1 MRYYYK
7 ANDGKGFLNLKTP
20 LENKDGYTQITE
32 DEYNKLT
39 KPKIPELT
47 AEQKAKLEKAR
58 QIAELKKNLADTDY
72 IVLKIAEAVAE
83 SNSEQVAQLRLTY
96 ANELNNRKVWRK
108 QINNLE
114 EIH

>member
-39 KPKIPELT
+39 RPPELT
-47 AEQKAKLEKAR
+47 EEQKAAQEKAK

-72 IVLKIAEAVAE
+72 IVLKMAEAIAE
-83 SNSEQVAQLRLTY
+83 SNSEQVAHLQLTY
-96 ANELNNRKVWRK
+96 ANELNNRKVWRE

-114 EIH
+114 ETH

>member
-1 MRYYYK
+1 MERFYYMSK
-7 ANDGKGFLNLKTP
+7 NGKGFLNLKTP
-20 LENKDGYTQITE
+20 LANKDGYTQITE
-32 DEYNKLT
+32 DEFNKLT
-39 KPKIPELT
+39 RPPELT
-47 AEQKAKLEKAR
+47 EEQKAAQVKAR
-58 QIAELKKNLADTDY
+58 QIAELKGKLLATDY

>member
-32 DEYNKLT
+32 DEFNELT

-72 IVLKIAEAVAE
+72 IVLKMAEAIAE
-83 SNSEQVAQLRLTY
+83 ND
-96 ANELNNRKVWRK
+96 NELLNELKLEYSVKLAQRKEWRY

-114 EIH
+114 

>member
-32 DEYNKLT
+32 EEFNELT

-72 IVLKIAEAVAE
+72 IVLKMAEAIAE
-83 SNSEQVAQLRLTY
+83 ND
-96 ANELNNRKVWRK
+96 NELLNELKLEYSVKLAQRKEWRY
-108 QINNLE
+108 QLNNLE
-114 EIH
+114 

>member
-7 ANDGKGFLNLKTP
+7 ANDGKGFLNLKTL

-39 KPKIPELT
+39 RPPELT
-47 AEQKAKLEKAR
+47 EEQKAKLEKAR

-72 IVLKIAEAVAE
+72 IVLKIAEAIAE

>member
-32 DEYNKLT
+32 EEFNELT

-58 QIAELKKNLADTDY
+58 QIAELKKNLSDTDY
-72 IVLKIAEAVAE
+72 IVLKMAEAIAE
-83 SNSEQVAQLRLTY
+83 ND
-96 ANELNNRKVWRK
+96 NELLNELKLEYSVKLAQRKEWRY
-108 QINNLE
+108 QLNNLE
-114 EIH
+114 

>member
-39 KPKIPELT
+39 DLRER
-47 AEQKAKLEKAR
+47 AEEQKARLERAR
-58 QIAELKKNLADTDY
+58 QSAELKSKLLATDY
-72 IVLKIAEAVAE
+72 IVLKIAEAIAE

-96 ANELNNRKVWRK
+96 ANELNNRKVWRE

>member
-58 QIAELKKNLADTDY
+58 QITELKGKLLATDY
-72 IVLKIAEAVAE
+72 IVLKIAEAQADGDMETVAE
-83 SNSEQVAQLRLTY
+83 LKMTY
-96 ANELNNRKVWRK
+96 AIELANRKVWRER
-108 QINNLE
+108 INELQAE
-114 EIH
+114 K

>member
-7 ANDGKGFLNLKTP
+7 ANDGKGFLNLKIS

-39 KPKIPELT
+39 HPPEPT
-47 AEQKAKLEKAR
+47 EEQKAKLEKAR

-72 IVLKIAEAVAE
+72 IVLKMAEAITE
-83 SNSEQVAQLRLTY
+83 ND
-96 ANELNNRKVWRK
+96 NELLNELKLEYSVKLSQRKEWRH
-108 QINNLE
+108 QLNNLE
-114 EIH
+114 WQR

>member
-32 DEYNKLT
+32 EEFNELT

-72 IVLKIAEAVAE
+72 IVLKMAEAVAE
-83 SNSEQVAQLRLTY
+83 ND
-96 ANELNNRKVWRK
+96 NELLNELKLEYSVKLAQRKEWRH
-108 QINNLE
+108 QLNNLE
-114 EIH
+114 

>member
-32 DEYNKLT
+32 DEFNELT

-72 IVLKIAEAVAE
+72 IVLKMAEAIAE
-83 SNSEQVAQLRLTY
+83 ND
-96 ANELNNRKVWRK
+96 NELLNELKLEYSVKLAQRKEWRY
-108 QINNLE
+108 QLNNLE
-114 EIH
+114 

>member
-32 DEYNKLT
+32 VEFNKFT
-39 KPKIPELT
+39 RPPELT
-47 AEQKAKLEKAR
+47 EEQKVALEKAR
-58 QIAELKKNLADTDY
+58 QIAELKGKLLATDY
-72 IVLKIAEAVAE
+72 IVLKIAEAIAE

>member
-32 DEYNKLT
+32 DEFNKFT
-39 KPKIPELT
+39 RPSEPTE
-47 AEQKAKLEKAR
+47 EQKAKLEKAR
-58 QIAELKKNLADTDY
+58 QIAELKSKLLATDY
-72 IVLKIAEAVAE
+72 IVLKIAEAIAE
-83 SNSEQVAQLRLTY
+83 NNSEQVAQLRLTY
-96 ANELNNRKVWRK
+96 ANELNNRKVWRE

-114 EIH
+114 ETH

>member
-39 KPKIPELT
+39 HPPEPT
-47 AEQKAKLEKAR
+47 EEQKAKLEKAR

-72 IVLKIAEAVAE
+72 IVLKMAEAIAE
-83 SNSEQVAQLRLTY
+83 NDSELL
-96 ANELNNRKVWRK
+96 NELKLEYSVKLAQRKEWRY
-108 QINNLE
+108 QLNNLE
-114 EIH
+114 

>member
-7 ANDGKGFLNLKTP
+7 ANDGKGFLNLKIP

-32 DEYNKLT
+32 DEFNELT

-72 IVLKIAEAVAE
+72 IVLKMAEAVAE
-83 SNSEQVAQLRLTY
+83 ND
-96 ANELNNRKVWRK
+96 NELLNELKLEYSVKLAQRKEWRY
-108 QINNLE
+108 QLNNLE
-114 EIH
+114 

>member
-32 DEYNKLT
+32 EEFNELT

-47 AEQKAKLEKAR
+47 AERKAKLEKAR

-72 IVLKIAEAVAE
+72 IVLKMAEAIAE
-83 SNSEQVAQLRLTY
+83 ND
-96 ANELNNRKVWRK
+96 NELLNELKLEYSVKLAQRKEWRY
-108 QINNLE
+108 QLNNLE
-114 EIH
+114 

>member
-7 ANDGKGFLNLKTP
+7 ANNGKGFLNLKTK

-39 KPKIPELT
+39 RPPEPT
-47 AEQKAKLEKAR
+47 EEQKAKLEKAR

-72 IVLKIAEAVAE
+72 IVLKIAEAQADNDMKKITE
-83 SNSEQVAQLRLTY
+83 LKAAYATELANRKAWREQI
-96 ANELNNRKVWRK
+96 NELQAEK
-108 QINNLE
+108 
-114 EIH
+114 

>member
-39 KPKIPELT
+39 HPSEPTE
-47 AEQKAKLEKAR
+47 EQKAKLEKAR

-72 IVLKIAEAVAE
+72 IVLKMAEAIAE
-83 SNSEQVAQLRLTY
+83 SNSEQVAQLQLTY

>member
-20 LENKDGYTQITE
+20 LENKEGYTQITE

-39 KPKIPELT
+39 RPPELT
-47 AEQKAKLEKAR
+47 EEQKAKLEKAR

-72 IVLKIAEAVAE
+72 IVLKMAEAIAE
-83 SNSEQVAQLRLTY
+83 ND
-96 ANELNNRKVWRK
+96 NELLNELKLEYSVKLVQRKEWRY
-108 QINNLE
+108 QLNNLE
-114 EIH
+114 

>member
-20 LENKDGYTQITE
+20 LVNKDGYTQITE
-32 DEYNKLT
+32 EEFNELT

-47 AEQKAKLEKAR
+47 AEQKAKLEKSR

-72 IVLKIAEAVAE
+72 IVLKMAEAIAE
-83 SNSEQVAQLRLTY
+83 ND
-96 ANELNNRKVWRK
+96 NELLNELKLEYSVKLTQRKEWRY
-108 QINNLE
+108 QLNNLE
-114 EIH
+114 

>member
-7 ANDGKGFLNLKTP
+7 ANDGRGFLNLKTP

-32 DEYNKLT
+32 EEFNELT

-72 IVLKIAEAVAE
+72 IVLKMAEAVAE
-83 SNSEQVAQLRLTY
+83 ND
-96 ANELNNRKVWRK
+96 NELLNELKLEYSVKLAQRKEWRY
-108 QINNLE
+108 QLNNLE
-114 EIH
+114 

>member
-20 LENKDGYTQITE
+20 LKNKEGYTQITE
-32 DEYNKLT
+32 TEYNKLT
-39 KPKIPELT
+39 RPPELT
-47 AEQKAKLEKAR
+47 EEQKAKLEKAR

-72 IVLKIAEAVAE
+72 IVLKIAEAIAE

-114 EIH
+114 EIR

>member
-20 LENKDGYTQITE
+20 LENKEGYTQITE
-32 DEYNKLT
+32 AEYNKLT
-39 KPKIPELT
+39 RPPELT
-47 AEQKAKLEKAR
+47 EEQKAKLEKAR

-72 IVLKIAEAVAE
+72 IVLKIAEAIAE

>member
-39 KPKIPELT
+39 HTPEPT
-47 AEQKAKLEKAR
+47 EEQKTAIAKAR
-58 QIAELKKNLADTDY
+58 QIAELKGKLLATDY

>member
-39 KPKIPELT
+39 HPPEPT
-47 AEQKAKLEKAR
+47 EEQKAALEKAR

-72 IVLKIAEAVAE
+72 IVLKMAEAVAE
-83 SNSEQVAQLRLTY
+83 ND
-96 ANELNNRKVWRK
+96 N
-108 QINNLE
+108 
-114 EIH
+114 

>member
-7 ANDGKGFLNLKTP
+7 ANYGKGFLNLKTP

-39 KPKIPELT
+39 HPPEPT
-47 AEQKAKLEKAR
+47 EEQKAKLEKAR
-58 QIAELKKNLADTDY
+58 QIAELKSKLLATDY
-72 IVLKIAEAVAE
+72 IVLKMAEAVAE

-96 ANELNNRKVWRK
+96 ANELNNRKVWRE

-114 EIH
+114 ETH

>member
-32 DEYNKLT
+32 EEFNELT

-47 AEQKAKLEKAR
+47 AEQKAKFEKAR

-72 IVLKIAEAVAE
+72 IVLKMAEAIAE
-83 SNSEQVAQLRLTY
+83 ND
-96 ANELNNRKVWRK
+96 NELLNELKLEYSVKLAQRKEWRY
-108 QINNLE
+108 QLNNLE
-114 EIH
+114 